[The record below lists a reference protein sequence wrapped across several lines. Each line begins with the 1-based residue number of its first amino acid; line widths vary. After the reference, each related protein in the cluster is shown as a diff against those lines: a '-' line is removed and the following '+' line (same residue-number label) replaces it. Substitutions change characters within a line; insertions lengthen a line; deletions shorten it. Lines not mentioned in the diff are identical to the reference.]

1 MLTEIRQ
8 STEQQ
13 KKSEDHIV
21 FSFFFY
27 PNNSVRLSST
37 AIRTYFI
44 SSLSLIAVLKK
55 KDPICGVTEAV
66 ETEHVSTYLA
76 SFPQKK
82 TSFLFYQANTSFLFS
97 LCYCLLSFLVCFSF
111 TLFFFFT
118 FGLLFFFLR
127 FYPSAFLLSSRPFK
141 PFCSDKQEGGKK
153 TCWFCPIKKENEKL
167 GLLCPRFCLIV
178 DHIAV

>member
-13 KKSEDHIV
+13 QKKRVRITLS
-21 FSFFFY
+21 FPFFFY

-44 SSLSLIAVLKK
+44 SSLSLIVVFKKK

-66 ETEHVSTYLA
+66 ETEHVSAYFT

-82 TSFLFYQANTSFLFS
+82 KKRLFFS
-97 LCYCLLSFLVCFSF
+97 LSSKHIISFFRCVIACFFFFLVCFSF
-111 TLFFFFT
+111 TLFFFF
-118 FGLLFFFLR
+118 FFYIGFLI
-127 FYPSAFLLSSRPFK
+127 FVTVVKAIMLG
-141 PFCSDKQEGGKK
+141 QTGGKK
-153 TCWFCPIKKENEKL
+153 KL
-167 GLLCPRFCLIV
+167 VRFAQSKRKTKNWACS
-178 DHIAV
+178 AQGSA